1 MHACMALNRACSC
14 TPASGACSR
23 TIHMCVYTCVC
34 VCVYIYIYGYRSSDL
49 LTYKL
54 HTVHIHAYRIS
65 THVRTHTRTLK
76 LCVPCSRTTP
86 LTHARTRTSS
96 AWAALAPAC
105 STARRRDASP
115 RRAQSSKSAFLF
127 SSVMSGVLAPAAR
140 RHSNVAVSFA
150 SSSAVFPSC
159 AYHVCTYMCIHL
171 CMYVSVFVT

>member
-1 MHACMALNRACSC
+1 MCIRIHTYIRTCMPLNRACSG

-34 VCVYIYIYGYRSSDL
+34 VCVCAYIYGYRSSDL

-105 STARRRDASP
+105 STARRRDTSP
-115 RRAQSSKSAFLF
+115 KRAQSSKSAFLL
-127 SSVMSGVLAPAAR
+127 SSVMTVCSTCSANTAFTSSVRASTRGVSPR
-140 RHSNVAVSFA
+140 
-150 SSSAVFPSC
+150 
-159 AYHVCTYMCIHL
+159 
-171 CMYVSVFVT
+171 